1 MSKFDT
7 MDYIICAAVLCYG
20 IYLTV
25 QNVRLFL
32 ANEKVRKEYLNKH
45 KDGYTMVNQYLP
57 YMIFFLGFSVIGII
71 GIFVMEKNTK
81 DELYVCFALALMA
94 IISAGMALDSI
105 VKRRAI
111 VDDDGFV

>member
-45 KDGYTMVNQYLP
+45 KDGYTMVYDFFPGLFCDWHHRYL
-57 YMIFFLGFSVIGII
+57 
-71 GIFVMEKNTK
+71 
-81 DELYVCFALALMA
+81 C
-94 IISAGMALDSI
+94 
-105 VKRRAI
+105 
-111 VDDDGFV
+111 DGKEYEG

>member
-45 KDGYTMVNQYLP
+45 KDGYTCL
-57 YMIFFLGFSVIGII
+57 
-71 GIFVMEKNTK
+71 
-81 DELYVCFALALMA
+81 LYT
-94 IISAGMALDSI
+94 SPSPRD
-105 VKRRAI
+105 
-111 VDDDGFV
+111 

>member
-32 ANEKVRKEYLNKH
+32 ANEKVRK
-45 KDGYTMVNQYLP
+45 T
-57 YMIFFLGFSVIGII
+57 
-71 GIFVMEKNTK
+71 
-81 DELYVCFALALMA
+81 A
-94 IISAGMALDSI
+94 IPW
-105 VKRRAI
+105 
-111 VDDDGFV
+111 